1 LVLKE
6 KTSAFLFI
14 IAENKSQSTIVS
26 LSIRDS
32 SAEQKSGYSSVKEIL
47 AWRHSLFLDQ
57 EGSLKRKR
65 PTVGFRKS
73 KRIPFDLVAPIQKNI
88 RQKAVRLP
96 LTDVFFP

>member
-1 LVLKE
+1 ME
-6 KTSAFLFI
+6 KDPHSL
-14 IAENKSQSTIVS
+14 IVS
-26 LSIRDS
+26 LSIIDS
-32 SAEQKSGYSSVKEIL
+32 YAEQKSGYSSVKEIL
-47 AWRHSLFLDQ
+47 AWWHSLFLDQ

-73 KRIPFDLVAPIQKNI
+73 KRIPFDIVAPIQKNI